1 MQDVRVIENLFHES
15 ATMEATV
22 QIASAKS
29 SLTVVQLY
37 YNKEGWWVLLKRVS
51 DVISNLHVLGVPLG
65 AGR

>member
-1 MQDVRVIENLFHES
+1 MQDVRVIENLFHKS

-37 YNKEGWWVLLKRVS
+37 YNKEGW
-51 DVISNLHVLGVPLG
+51 
-65 AGR
+65 